1 MLPPPH
7 PLCAAPVAEMF
18 GACLAL
24 FRPVPFVPTNQPVN
38 KHETALPRGCGLWR
52 EGAALLAWR
61 VAALRAGPCQMPLT
75 PYTDPVGT
83 HRDPPQPRS
92 PWTSAPSPFP
102 RSRGSI
108 RGFTGHRPQR
118 VVPLSQAGV
127 SALLTRGSRS
137 DPAAASTVRQ
147 GSIPSTC
154 SGRGHTRA
162 STAAASLLF
171 PPGHSPHPGRGLILA
186 LEPTLRSRLRLQ
198 LGLDLGQVMFVC
210 PVSTIPRSPPRTI
223 INLEGLAPALREL
236 SICISCDYLT
246 CPEPRQICQPAL
258 FVW

>member
-1 MLPPPH
+1 MLPPPRPPPH
-7 PLCAAPVAEMF
+7 PLCAAPVPEMF
-18 GACLAL
+18 GPCLAL
-24 FRPVPFVPTNQPVN
+24 LRPVPFVPTNQPVN
-38 KHETALPRGCGLWR
+38 KHETALPRGCGLWG

-61 VAALRAGPCQMPLT
+61 VAALRSGPRQMPLT

-137 DPAAASTVRQ
+137 DPLQ
-147 GSIPSTC
+147 PPPSD
-154 SGRGHTRA
+154 RDP
-162 STAAASLLF
+162 F
-171 PPGHSPHPGRGLILA
+171 PAPAQVGV
-186 LEPTLRSRLRLQ
+186 TLRHPQPR
-198 LGLDLGQVMFVC
+198 
-210 PVSTIPRSPPRTI
+210 PVSCSR
-223 INLEGLAPALREL
+223 PATLPTQGE
-236 SICISCDYLT
+236 
-246 CPEPRQICQPAL
+246 A
-258 FVW
+258 